1 MQMHLIAAALAFTA
15 GIAQVLLSSVLFRA
29 VFTEKVKKMLAALFG
44 KIAVYGG
51 FFYLL
56 FTVLRPGITGAAVG
70 FAAGFFPGLLVWYLV
85 RGRRLLKG
93 GNADNDHAADR

>member
-29 VFTEKVKKMLAALFG
+29 VFSEKVNKMLAALFG

-56 FTVLRPGITGAAVG
+56 FTVFRSAAVSAAVG
-70 FAAGFFPGLLVWYLV
+70 FGLGFFPGLILWYV
-85 RGRRLLKG
+85 CKG
-93 GNADNDHAADR
+93 AKQVGGGKNG